1 MPLFEYKC
9 SDCGKT
15 SEILI
20 TGSQDIPQCSNCGGK
35 NLTKL
40 ISAHASASGSN
51 NMNMPGPGDS
61 TCCGSSPGHSS
72 CAGPG
77 SCCGRN

>member
-1 MPLFEYKC
+1 MPLFEYIC

-20 TGSQDIPQCSNCGGK
+20 SGSQDVPQCRNCGGK

-40 ISAHASASGSN
+40 ISAHASISGTGS
-51 NMNMPGPGDS
+51 MNMPGPGDS
-61 TCCGSSPGHSS
+61 TCCGSSPGHAN